1 MGNKL
6 TIGALMA
13 EELLNTRNASS
24 VFVKKKRYGRI
35 STWLGH
41 WFRMGNNENEG
52 VMDTKWRLWGKRAK
66 SRLLGS
72 VQKKWLTQFYTSAQE
87 VRRGDAEAVEPPE
100 YHQREAKKTWSPSQ
114 SLSKPITRYVAPQRG
129 QRNERLVRT
138 TNNEPVLLALT
149 HLWYLLQILI
159 FTGIISGHDRSH

>member
-1 MGNKL
+1 
-6 TIGALMA
+6 MA
-13 EELLNTRNASS
+13 GELSKTRNASS

-41 WFRMGNNENEG
+41 LFRMGNNENKG
-52 VMDTKWRLWGKRAK
+52 VMDTKWRLQSKRAK

-114 SLSKPITRYVAPQRG
+114 SLSKSNHSLCSSPKRSTKRKTCADHKQRTCAFGSHAPLIPFANINLHWHNFG
-129 QRNERLVRT
+129 QWQVPL
-138 TNNEPVLLALT
+138 
-149 HLWYLLQILI
+149 
-159 FTGIISGHDRSH
+159 D